1 MCNVWSFEGDT
12 TQHYLV
18 WPCSQLLLQTL
29 MNTIPLL
36 FFNLGALSG
45 IDWPSQGN
53 ILHSC
58 VCLGLGGQV
67 VEAFYCQLGLKS
79 PLDRVFFFFFSPT
92 CHTTQHHVNLRGYS
106 QLWLLDLVVLIDWA
120 TSYRQYNHQFS
131 QYMWR
136 GYGGGWLSSCHGNTL
151 AAHWHLKPG
160 ADFSPVLSCWW
171 LVAVAWWQLQC
182 HSSPG

>member
-1 MCNVWSFEGDT
+1 MQPATLADTNEHHPTVVFQLRCTVWDWLTITVKHFAFMCMFGSW
-12 TQHYLV
+12 
-18 WPCSQLLLQTL
+18 
-29 MNTIPLL
+29 
-36 FFNLGALSG
+36 
-45 IDWPSQGN
+45 WPSGWS
-53 ILHSC
+53 ILLS
-58 VCLGLGGQV
+58 VGLEVATGQ
-67 VEAFYCQLGLKS
+67 S
-79 PLDRVFFFFFSPT
+79 FFFPA

-136 GYGGGWLSSCHGNTL
+136 GYEGGWLSSCHGNTL